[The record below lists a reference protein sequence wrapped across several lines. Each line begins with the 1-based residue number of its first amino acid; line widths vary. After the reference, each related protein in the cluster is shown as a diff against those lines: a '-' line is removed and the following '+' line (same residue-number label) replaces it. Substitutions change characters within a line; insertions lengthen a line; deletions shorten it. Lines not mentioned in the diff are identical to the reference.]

1 VTDRRRRRAA
11 IALVVATTLLLAGAA
26 VSWYAQSALVDS
38 REFGARAASALDD
51 SDVRDALAERIVDGI
66 TSGPIPDALA
76 VRPLV
81 VPVIASLADTSAFR
95 RVFADA
101 LRQRHEA
108 LVEGERTFQFRLAV
122 GDGLLFDALMA
133 AAPNL
138 AERIPPGLR
147 VPVIRLDPR
156 QFELDAARLV
166 VDLAGWRWPLLVLA
180 LLAGTGTAL
189 LAGGARN
196 ALVSLGVAAAGAGL
210 LVAAL
215 VAGLGE
221 FVVSHAASAADIGDG
236 RERAAIRALWDAL
249 FADLR
254 DAGLVAALAGAV
266 VAALAARGMP
276 RARTAAARRL
286 AERALSSQ
294 APAAKLARAAVLVTL
309 GGLLIFEPGLFG
321 RILLVTA
328 GIVIVLAGVAQLS
341 GEESAPDPVPSPRT
355 DGVPARLLAGVVA
368 VTLAL
373 AVLGIALLLPSPGQ
387 PAAGSAVAAGGCN
400 GSRALCGKRLGEVVF
415 PATHNSYAAAD
426 EPGWLFANQRLG
438 IERQLRDGIRAFLI
452 DIHWGAPDA
461 SSGLVRTDFEA
472 EGTDRNKVARELGPE
487 ALRAADALV
496 GRAGVG
502 RPTTE
507 PRPYLCH
514 TLCEI
519 GSEPLEEQLQLFSDF
534 LRDNRRE
541 VVILFV
547 EPYVPVEETERAMEA
562 TGLLEQA
569 AELSVDEPLP
579 TLGQLIRANT
589 RLIVFSEEDGGARP
603 WYLPGFEF
611 AQDTPLGAERASE
624 LSCARFRGD
633 ADSPLFLLNHWIDTF
648 PPSPSR
654 NRRIGGRLLERRV
667 DGCERA
673 RGLRPNLLAVDF
685 YERSGVID
693 VARRLNAG

>member
-1 VTDRRRRRAA
+1 
-11 IALVVATTLLLAGAA
+11 
-26 VSWYAQSALVDS
+26 
-38 REFGARAASALDD
+38 
-51 SDVRDALAERIVDGI
+51 
-66 TSGPIPDALA
+66 
-76 VRPLV
+76 
-81 VPVIASLADTSAFR
+81 
-95 RVFADA
+95 
-101 LRQRHEA
+101 
-108 LVEGERTFQFRLAV
+108 
-122 GDGLLFDALMA
+122 
-133 AAPNL
+133 
-138 AERIPPGLR
+138 
-147 VPVIRLDPR
+147 
-156 QFELDAARLV
+156 
-166 VDLAGWRWPLLVLA
+166 
-180 LLAGTGTAL
+180 
-189 LAGGARN
+189 
-196 ALVSLGVAAAGAGL
+196 
-210 LVAAL
+210 
-215 VAGLGE
+215 
-221 FVVSHAASAADIGDG
+221 
-236 RERAAIRALWDAL
+236 
-249 FADLR
+249 
-254 DAGLVAALAGAV
+254 
-266 VAALAARGMP
+266 VAALAARGLP
-276 RARTAAARRL
+276 RAQPAAARRI
-286 AERALSSQ
+286 AARALSSQ

-328 GIVIVLAGVAQLS
+328 GIVVVLAGVAQLS
-341 GEESAPDPVPSPRT
+341 GGEPAVEPTPSPRT
-355 DGVPARLLAGVVA
+355 GGVPARLLAGAVA

-373 AVLGIALLLPSPGQ
+373 AVLGIALLLPGPSQ
-387 PAAGSAVAAGGCN
+387 PNAGGAVATGGCN
-400 GSRALCGKRLGEVVF
+400 GSRALCGKRLDEVVF

-461 SSGLVRTDFEA
+461 SSGLVRTDFQA

-534 LRDNRRE
+534 LRENRRE

-547 EPYVPVEETERAMEA
+547 EPYVPVEETEHAMEA

-569 AELSVDEPLP
+569 AELSIDEPLP
-579 TLGQLIRANT
+579 TLGELIRATT
-589 RLIVFSEEDGGARP
+589 RLIVLSEEDGGARP

-611 AQDTPLGAERASE
+611 AQDTPLGAERPSE

-633 ADSPLFLLNHWIDTF
+633 ADSPFFLLNHWIDTF

-654 NRRIGGRLLERRV
+654 NRPIGGRFLERRV
-667 DGCERA
+667 GRCERA

-685 YERSGVID
+685 YERSDVID
-693 VARRLNAG
+693 VAGRLNAG

>member
-1 VTDRRRRRAA
+1 MTDRRRRRAA
-11 IALVVATTLLLAGAA
+11 IALVVATALLLAGAA

-108 LVEGERTFQFRLAV
+108 LIEGERTFQFRLAV

-166 VDLAGWRWPLLVLA
+166 VDLAAWRWPLLVLA
-180 LLAGTGTAL
+180 LLAGTGAAL

-286 AERALSSQ
+286 AARAFSSQ

-341 GEESAPDPVPSPRT
+341 GEESAPDPAPSTRT
-355 DGVPARLLAGVVA
+355 DGVPARLLAGAVA

-373 AVLGIALLLPSPGQ
+373 AVLGIALLLPSPSQ
-387 PAAGSAVAAGGCN
+387 PAAGGAVAAGGCN
-400 GSRALCGKRLGEVVF
+400 GSRALCGKRVDEVVF

-589 RLIVFSEEDGGARP
+589 RLIVLSEEDGGARP

-611 AQDTPLGAERASE
+611 AQDTPLGAERPSE

-667 DGCERA
+667 DSCERA
-673 RGLRPNLLAVDF
+673 RGLRPNLPAVDF

>member
-1 VTDRRRRRAA
+1 MTPAWRRRAA
-11 IALVVATTLLLAGAA
+11 IALVVATAVLLAAAA

-38 REFGARAASALDD
+38 REFGARVTAALDD
-51 SDVRDALAERIVDGI
+51 SDVRDALAERIVDGV
-66 TSGPIPDALA
+66 TSGPVPDVLA

-81 VPVIASLADTSAFR
+81 VPVIASLADTSPFR
-95 RVFADA
+95 RLFADA
-101 LRQRHEA
+101 LRQRHQA
-108 LVEGERTFQFRLAV
+108 LIEGERTFAFKLAV
-122 GDGLLFDALMA
+122 GDGLLFDALSD

-166 VDLAGWRWPLLVLA
+166 GDLAGWRWPLLVLA
-180 LLAGTGTAL
+180 LVAGAGAAL
-189 LAGGARN
+189 LAGGVRN
-196 ALVSLGVAAAGAGL
+196 ALVSLGVAVAGAGL

-221 FVVSHAASAADIGDG
+221 FVVSHAASAADLGDDG
-236 RERAAIRALWDAL
+236 ERAAIRALWDAL

-266 VAALAARGMP
+266 AAALAARGLP
-276 RARTAAARRL
+276 STRPAAARRL
-286 AERALSSQ
+286 AARALGSQ

-321 RILLVTA
+321 RILLVTT
-328 GIVIVLAGVAQLS
+328 GIAIVLAGAAQLS
-341 GEESAPDPVPSPRT
+341 GGEPAGESRPEPVAS
-355 DGVPARLLAGVVA
+355 GVPGRLLAGAVA

-373 AVLGIALLLPSPGQ
+373 AVVVLALLLPGPSP
-387 PAAGSAVAAGGCN
+387 PTAGGSVTASGCN
-400 GSRALCGKRLGEVVF
+400 GSSSLCAKRLDEVVF
-415 PATHNSYAAAD
+415 AATHNSYAAAD
-426 EPGWLFANQRLG
+426 EPGWLFANQRAG

-452 DIHWGAPDA
+452 DIHWGAPDPA
-461 SSGLVRTDFEA
+461 SGLVRTDFEA
-472 EGTDRNKVARELGPE
+472 EGTNRNKVARELGPA

-502 RPTTE
+502 RPTSP

-534 LRDNRRE
+534 LRANRRE
-541 VVILFV
+541 VVILFI
-547 EPYVPVEETERAMEA
+547 EPYVPVEETEKALDA

-569 AELSVDEPLP
+569 AELRVDEPLP

-589 RLIVFSEEDGGARP
+589 RLIVLSEVDGGARP

-611 AQDTPLGAERASE
+611 AQDTPLGAERPRE

-633 ADSPLFLLNHWIDTF
+633 ADSPLLLLNHWIDTF

-654 NRRIGGRLLERRV
+654 NRRIAGSFLAQRVRR
-667 DGCERA
+667 CERE
-673 RGLRPNLLAVDF
+673 RGLLSNLLAVDF

-693 VARRLNAG
+693 VARRLNGS

>member
-1 VTDRRRRRAA
+1 MTDRRRRRAA
-11 IALVVATTLLLAGAA
+11 IALVVATALLLAGAA

-166 VDLAGWRWPLLVLA
+166 ADLAGWRWPLLVLA
-180 LLAGTGTAL
+180 LLAGTGAAL
-189 LAGGARN
+189 LAGGTRN

-221 FVVSHAASAADIGDG
+221 FVVSHAAIAADIGDG
-236 RERAAIRALWDAL
+236 RDRAAIRSLWDAL

-286 AERALSSQ
+286 A
-294 APAAKLARAAVLVTL
+294 ARA
-309 GGLLIFEPGLFG
+309 
-321 RILLVTA
+321 
-328 GIVIVLAGVAQLS
+328 
-341 GEESAPDPVPSPRT
+341 
-355 DGVPARLLAGVVA
+355 
-368 VTLAL
+368 
-373 AVLGIALLLPSPGQ
+373 
-387 PAAGSAVAAGGCN
+387 
-400 GSRALCGKRLGEVVF
+400 
-415 PATHNSYAAAD
+415 
-426 EPGWLFANQRLG
+426 
-438 IERQLRDGIRAFLI
+438 
-452 DIHWGAPDA
+452 
-461 SSGLVRTDFEA
+461 
-472 EGTDRNKVARELGPE
+472 
-487 ALRAADALV
+487 
-496 GRAGVG
+496 
-502 RPTTE
+502 
-507 PRPYLCH
+507 
-514 TLCEI
+514 
-519 GSEPLEEQLQLFSDF
+519 
-534 LRDNRRE
+534 
-541 VVILFV
+541 
-547 EPYVPVEETERAMEA
+547 
-562 TGLLEQA
+562 
-569 AELSVDEPLP
+569 
-579 TLGQLIRANT
+579 
-589 RLIVFSEEDGGARP
+589 
-603 WYLPGFEF
+603 
-611 AQDTPLGAERASE
+611 
-624 LSCARFRGD
+624 
-633 ADSPLFLLNHWIDTF
+633 
-648 PPSPSR
+648 
-654 NRRIGGRLLERRV
+654 
-667 DGCERA
+667 
-673 RGLRPNLLAVDF
+673 
-685 YERSGVID
+685 
-693 VARRLNAG
+693 

>member
-1 VTDRRRRRAA
+1 MTDRRRRRAA
-11 IALVVATTLLLAGAA
+11 IALVVATALLLAGAT

-180 LLAGTGTAL
+180 LLAGTGAAL

-286 AERALSSQ
+286 AARAFSSQ

-321 RILLVTA
+321 RILLVAA

-341 GEESAPDPVPSPRT
+341 GEESAPDPAPSPRT
-355 DGVPARLLAGVVA
+355 DGVPARLLAGAVA

-373 AVLGIALLLPSPGQ
+373 AVLGIALLLPSPSQ
-387 PAAGSAVAAGGCN
+387 PVAGGAVAAGGCN

-502 RPTTE
+502 RPTSE

-589 RLIVFSEEDGGARP
+589 RLIVLSEEDGGARP

-611 AQDTPLGAERASE
+611 AQDTPLGAERPSE

-667 DGCERA
+667 GGCERA

>member
-11 IALVVATTLLLAGAA
+11 IALVVATALLLAGAA
-26 VSWYAQSALVDS
+26 VSWYARATLVDS

-51 SDVRDALAERIVDGI
+51 SDVRDALAARIVDGVA
-66 TSGPIPDALA
+66 SGPIPNALV

-108 LVEGERTFQFRLAV
+108 LVEGERTFEFRLAV

-133 AAPNL
+133 VAPNL

-180 LLAGTGTAL
+180 LVAVTGAAL
-189 LAGGARN
+189 LAGGARD
-196 ALVSLGVAAAGAGL
+196 ALVSLGVAVVGAGL

-236 RERAAIRALWDAL
+236 SERAAIRAVWDAL
-249 FADLR
+249 FAELR
-254 DAGLVAALAGAV
+254 DAGLLAALGGAV
-266 VAALAARGMP
+266 VATLAARGLP
-276 RARTAAARRL
+276 RAQPAAARRI
-286 AERALSSQ
+286 AARAFSSQ
-294 APAAKLARAAVLVTL
+294 APAAKLARAAGLVTL

-328 GIVIVLAGVAQLS
+328 GIVVVLAGVAQLS
-341 GEESAPDPVPSPRT
+341 GGEPAVEPTPSPRAG
-355 DGVPARLLAGVVA
+355 GVPARLLAGAVA

-373 AVLGIALLLPSPGQ
+373 AVLGIALLLPGPSQ
-387 PAAGSAVAAGGCN
+387 PTAGGAVATGGCN
-400 GSRALCGKRLGEVVF
+400 GTRALCGKRLDEVVF
-415 PATHNSYAAAD
+415 PVRRHPRLPDRHPLGGAGCV
-426 EPGWLFANQRLG
+426 EWPRANG
-438 IERQLRDGIRAFLI
+438 LRGGGNRPQQAGARA
-452 DIHWGAPDA
+452 
-461 SSGLVRTDFEA
+461 
-472 EGTDRNKVARELGPE
+472 
-487 ALRAADALV
+487 
-496 GRAGVG
+496 RAGGTARGRRARGAGRCG

-534 LRDNRRE
+534 LRENRRE

-562 TGLLEQA
+562 TGLRDQA
-569 AELSVDEPLP
+569 AELRIDEPLP
-579 TLGQLIRANT
+579 TLGELIRANT
-589 RLIVFSEEDGGARP
+589 RLIVLSEEDGGARP

-611 AQDTPLGAERASE
+611 AQDTPLGAERPSE

-654 NRRIGGRLLERRV
+654 NRPIGGRSLERRV
-667 DGCERA
+667 GAA
-673 RGLRPNLLAVDF
+673 RGARAAAEPA
-685 YERSGVID
+685 G
-693 VARRLNAG
+693 RRLLRAQ

>member
-1 VTDRRRRRAA
+1 MTDRRRRRAA

-180 LLAGTGTAL
+180 LLAGTGAAL

-249 FADLR
+249 FGDLR

-341 GEESAPDPVPSPRT
+341 GEESALDPVPSPRT

-387 PAAGSAVAAGGCN
+387 PAAGHAVAAGGCN
-400 GSRALCGKRLGEVVF
+400 GSQALCGKRLGEVVF

-541 VVILFV
+541 LVILFV

-589 RLIVFSEEDGGARP
+589 RLIALSEEDGGARP

-654 NRRIGGRLLERRV
+654 NRRIGGRFLERRV
-667 DGCERA
+667 GRCERA
-673 RGLRPNLLAVDF
+673 RGLRPNLPAVDF